1 MKIDSVRGL
10 CVIAA
15 VMCAISLLVTNRP
28 TSVYKKPSS
37 LDVINQIEDET
48 QRSELPLDLR
58 RASVRDQKRLASLHQ
73 AIFIGNLL
81 DGVAIIFFLLIFIK
95 ARESKAQPN

>member
-1 MKIDSVRGL
+1 MKIGSVRGL
-10 CVIAA
+10 CVVGM

-37 LDVINQIEDET
+37 LDVINQIEDEAL
-48 QRSELPLDLR
+48 RSELPLDLR

-73 AIFIGNLL
+73 AILIGNLL

-95 ARESKAQPN
+95 ARESKVQSD